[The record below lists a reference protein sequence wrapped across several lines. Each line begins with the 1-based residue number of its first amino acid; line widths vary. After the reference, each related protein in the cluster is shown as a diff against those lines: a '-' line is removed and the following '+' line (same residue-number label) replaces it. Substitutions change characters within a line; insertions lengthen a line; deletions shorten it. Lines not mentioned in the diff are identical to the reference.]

1 MEKYELVYK
10 INKNSSHLKL
20 LGEQFC
26 KKNKLLGHFIFNNK
40 KFPLIDKIETKN
52 IMEEELR
59 LVLIFYEK
67 IYDKSFMFADCTSL
81 LKFSDKNNEVKEYNT
96 KIIQITEEEEDNL
109 FDYYNNNDDSE
120 KISIQSFVDENTSSF
135 SDYSSFEDIAKNKS
149 NLGTIEN
156 IKKNLDIIP
165 VITKSSM
172 LLNDMFANCTSLIS
186 ILGISSWNT
195 SDVTDMRGLF
205 FNCSSLVSLPDISN
219 WNTSDVFKYEFNF
232 C

>member
-10 INKNSSHLKL
+10 IDKNSSHLKL

-26 KKNKLLGHFIFNNK
+26 KKNKLLGHFILKNK
-40 KFPLIDKIETKN
+40 KFSLIDKIETKN

-96 KIIQITEEEEDNL
+96 EIIQINEEEEDNL

-120 KISIQSFVDENTSSF
+120 KVSIQSFVGENTSTF
-135 SDYSSFEDIAKNKS
+135 
-149 NLGTIEN
+149 
-156 IKKNLDIIP
+156 
-165 VITKSSM
+165 
-172 LLNDMFANCTSLIS
+172 
-186 ILGISSWNT
+186 
-195 SDVTDMRGLF
+195 
-205 FNCSSLVSLPDISN
+205 
-219 WNTSDVFKYEFNF
+219 
-232 C
+232 